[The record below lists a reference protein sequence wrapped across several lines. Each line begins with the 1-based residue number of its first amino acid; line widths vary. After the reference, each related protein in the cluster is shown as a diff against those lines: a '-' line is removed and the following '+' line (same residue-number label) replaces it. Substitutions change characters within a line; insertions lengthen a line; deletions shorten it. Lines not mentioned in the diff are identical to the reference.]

1 MALIRTR
8 YRKQTTLTYL
18 ATSLSKVNQELVRL
32 QLGSEAVSESV
43 VNGRRRRPREL
54 TDEEKAQVA
63 DRIHQ
68 LEAERAALCETI
80 RQFDP
85 ELDPGAVG
93 THAPVQRKKRRS
105 TI

>member
-18 ATSLSKVNQELVRL
+18 ATSLATVNQELARL
-32 QLGSEAVSESV
+32 QLGSEPGAGSV
-43 VNGRRRRPREL
+43 VKGRHRRVRREL
-54 TDEEKAQVA
+54 TDAEKAQVA
-63 DRIHQ
+63 DRIRQ

-85 ELDPGAVG
+85 ELDPGAIGGV
-93 THAPVQRKKRRS
+93 S
-105 TI
+105 